1 MPRQH
6 TYAPA
11 WWVPG
16 PHLRTLYGRF
26 TRPLR
31 RGRSPLPLRTER
43 WTTPDDDVLELRRLD
58 PPADAHPNAPRLVL
72 LHGLEGGM
80 HSHYVANFFAEAAER
95 GWGCDLVLFRG
106 CNGEP
111 NVARRFYHSG
121 ETTDIAFALD
131 RIIAENPDRSVA
143 LAGVSLGGNVLL
155 KYLGERGDSVPA
167 QLRAAAAMSVP
178 FDLARGCLHIQRGFS
193 KVYER
198 HFLKSLKAKARAK
211 LERYP
216 DLIAEPAALDRVA
229 TLWDFD
235 DVITAPVHG
244 FASARDYYDRSSSI
258 RFLQGIRIPTLLLS
272 AEDDP
277 FLPREVLAEVREIAS
292 EVPSLD
298 LEFVKR
304 GGHVGFTSGWRPWK
318 PLHYGEWRMCEFV
331 SGEFSRAPGQQG
343 VHLGR
348 NDRS

>member
-16 PHLRTLYGRF
+16 PHLRTLYGRL
-26 TRPLR
+26 TRSMR
-31 RGRSPLPLRTER
+31 RGRRPLHLRTER

-58 PPADAHPNAPRLVL
+58 PPDDATPDAPRLVL

-80 HSHYVANFFAEAAER
+80 HSHYVANFFGEAAER
-95 GWGCDLVLFRG
+95 GWGCDLILFRG

-111 NVARRFYHSG
+111 NRARRFYHSG
-121 ETTDIAFALD
+121 ETSDIAFAVD
-131 RIIAENPDRSVA
+131 RIIAERPGRPLA

-155 KYLGERGDSVPA
+155 KYLGELGDDVPA
-167 QLRAAAAMSVP
+167 EVKAAAAMSVP
-178 FDLARGCLHIQRGFS
+178 FDLARGCRHIQLGFS

-216 DLIAEPAALDRVA
+216 DLILDAAALDRVE

-235 DVITAPVHG
+235 DVVTAPVHG
-244 FASARDYYDRSSSI
+244 FESAQDYYDRSSSI
-258 RFLQGIRIPTLLLS
+258 RFLQGIRVPTLLLS

-277 FLPREVLAEVREIAS
+277 FLPREVLAEVREIARA
-292 EVPSLD
+292 VPALE

-304 GGHVGFTSGWRPWK
+304 GGHVGFTSGWKPWK
-318 PLHYGEWRMCEFV
+318 PLNYGEWRMMEFLGRFAV
-331 SGEFSRAPGQQG
+331 SGPGNQFQPL
-343 VHLGR
+343 V
-348 NDRS
+348 S